1 MQINL
6 LEARTCLSRLVAAAE
21 CGEEVILARSGKPVA
36 KIVPY
41 EAPRV
46 KPPGSMRGRI
56 KVLPDRIVPRR
67 MPMLPS
73 CLKHRPG
80 LTPLFCSGIDGWEPF
95 CGSCLSQS
103 VER

>member
-56 KVLPDRIVPRR
+56 KVLPDRDSPETNADVAELFEASTRLASSVPQRN
-67 MPMLPS
+67 
-73 CLKHRPG
+73 
-80 LTPLFCSGIDGWEPF
+80 
-95 CGSCLSQS
+95 
-103 VER
+103 